1 MTDSARY
8 GDYSPAAAG
17 TPFEPRP
24 GGVQAPPGGGVRS
37 GWNGD
42 HEADEAMAGWDGD
55 QVEDGLRANDD
66 WAGAGAPAGVDPVEL
81 TDDDLLREMNSL
93 HRTRLDTLRHG
104 TDAALANHLRR
115 TADLETEYLTRH
127 PGREVDPA
135 RLRDGR

>member
-8 GDYSPAAAG
+8 GNYTPAAAG
-17 TPFEPRP
+17 TPYEPRP
-24 GGVQAPPGGGVRS
+24 GWPTS
-37 GWNGD
+37 
-42 HEADEAMAGWDGD
+42 DERMAGWDGD
-55 QVEDGLRANDD
+55 QADDGLPAADD
-66 WAGAGAPAGVDPVEL
+66 RSGVGPGIDAIEL
-81 TDDDLLREMNSL
+81 TDDDLLREMGSL

-127 PGREVDPA
+127 PGREVDQA

>member
-1 MTDSARY
+1 MTDSTRY

-24 GGVQAPPGGGVRS
+24 GGVQAQSGGGVRS
-37 GWNGD
+37 GWDGD

-55 QVEDGLRANDD
+55 QVEDGLQVNDD
-66 WAGAGAPAGVDPVEL
+66 GVGAPAGIDPVEL
-81 TDDDLLREMNSL
+81 ADDDLLREMNSL

-127 PGREVDPA
+127 PGREIDPA